1 MQQPHGN
8 AKLWPASARF
18 LLLPTICQSP
28 RFSPRGCSC
37 VPFVSATSRPWWRI
51 AEIRTWARYQ
61 DWDAGYS
68 LADAERFLS
77 EQERVE
83 YGQVGAWA
91 QLAAISRADGSLIG
105 DCASYVMTQPPATAE
120 IGITLAPV
128 RQGSGLAS
136 EALIG
141 LVTALFDG
149 HQMHRVI
156 AHADDRNRLVQRLLA
171 RLGFRCEARLLEA
184 DLFKGEWTTLRVYAV
199 LDREWRGFRR
209 HARQGPSG
217 TA

>member
-1 MQQPHGN
+1 VQLAWECETLAGECANRLAAYH
-8 AKLWPASARF
+8 
-18 LLLPTICQSP
+18 LP
-28 RFSPRGCSC
+28 
-37 VPFVSATSRPWWRI
+37 I
-51 AEIRTWARYQ
+51 AEIFTARLLLRPFRVGDLPALVAYRRDPDVARYQ

-68 LADAERFLS
+68 LADAERFLA

-83 YGQVGAWA
+83 FGQVGAWA

-128 RQGSGLAS
+128 SQGSGLAS

-156 AHADDRNRLVQRLLA
+156 AHADDRNRPVQRLLA